1 MNSFIYWLSKLL
13 TPFQPQ
19 PIPLSTKSKPITQ
32 NKGGRMSNLFRS
44 ILILALFAFAFSA
57 YAQTAQLQVIH
68 NAADPAAETVDIYL
82 NGDLILNDFAFR
94 AATEFVSVPAN
105 QPINIGVA
113 PGNSS
118 SVADTLRNFVVTL
131 TENESYVAIANGVLD
146 PQSFSANPDGRDIAF
161 TLFIKEMA
169 RTAAVDAQSV
179 EFFVL
184 HGSTDAPTVDVIAR
198 NVATLVD
205 NAAYGDMTGYI
216 AVPPASYLLDITPG
230 EDNETI
236 VATFEADLSGL
247 AGGAAAV
254 FASGFLAPAE
264 GQPAFGIFAALP
276 NGTVVAFEAKT
287 TALLQVIHNAADP
300 AAAEVDIYLNDML
313 LLDNFAFRAATP
325 FIDAPANQNITISVA
340 GPNSASVE
348 EAIASFEVNL
358 KAAETYVAIAN
369 GVLDPQS
376 FSANPDGR
384 DIAFTLFIKEM
395 ARTAAVD
402 AQSVEFFVLHGSTDA
417 PTVDVIARNVAT
429 LVDNAAYG
437 DMTGYIAVPP
447 ASYLLDITP
456 GEDNETIVATF
467 EADLSGLAGGA
478 AAVFASGFLAPA
490 EGQPAFGIFAALP
503 NGTVVPF
510 DNVTS
515 IKEDI
520 INGLLVERFELSQNY
535 PNPFNPN
542 TTISFAIPRNEFVT
556 LTVYNIVGQQVAS
569 LINQELIAGVYK
581 VNFEASN
588 FSSGIYFYTITAGE
602 FKQTRRMTLM
612 K

>member
-1 MNSFIYWLSKLL
+1 MRFILYWISNLF

-19 PIPLSTKSKPITQ
+19 PIPLSTNSKPITQ
-32 NKGGRMSNLFRS
+32 TKGGRMSNLFRS
-44 ILILALFAFAFSA
+44 TLIMALFAFTFSVH
-57 YAQTAQLQVIH
+57 AQTAQLQVIH

-94 AATEFVSVPAN
+94 AATDFVPVPAN

-146 PQSFSANPDGRDIAF
+146 PGSFSANPDGRDIAF

-169 RTAAVDAQSV
+169 RTAAVDAESV

-230 EDNETI
+230 DDNETI

-247 AGGAAAV
+247 AGGAATV
-254 FASGFLAPAE
+254 FASGFLAPEE

-276 NGTVVAFEAKT
+276 NGAVVAFEAKT

-300 AAAEVDIYLNDML
+300 AAAEVDIYLNEIR
-313 LLDNFAFRAATP
+313 LLDNFAFRAATQ
-325 FIDAPANQNITISVA
+325 FIDAPANKDITISVA
-340 GPNSASVE
+340 GPGSASVE
-348 EAIASFEVNL
+348 DAIASFEVNL

-369 GVLDPQS
+369 GVLDPGS

-402 AQSVEFFVLHGSTDA
+402 AESVEFFVLHGSTDA
-417 PTVDVIARNVAT
+417 PTVDVIARGVGT

-456 GEDNETIVATF
+456 GDDNETIVATF

-478 AAVFASGFLAPA
+478 ATVFASGFLAPE

-503 NGTVVPF
+503 NGAVVAF
-510 DNVTS
+510 DAVTS
-515 IKEDI
+515 LEKDIK
-520 INGLLVERFELSQNY
+520 NNLVVERFELSQNY

-542 TTISFAIPRNEFVT
+542 TTISFAIPGNEFVT

-588 FSSGIYFYTITAGE
+588 FSSGIYFYTITAGA